1 VSRKARLLLV
11 GRTRYRL
18 PLGESL
24 QAKFEPLTQRFD
36 LRVLASGVDGAPG
49 RDGVFELAG
58 PYRPRRLDGAFYFL
72 GLPLRTRRE
81 LRRSRPDAVLVQGAH
96 ETWFVLLGRSLSG
109 VHTPVILDVHGDWRS
124 STRLYGSPAR
134 GLLNPIA
141 DRVAVSA
148 LRRADA
154 VRTISDYT
162 TALVRSY
169 GVEPAAVFPAFMD
182 LEPFLGPTLPLPT
195 PPRALFVGVLE
206 HYKGIDELAEAWRAV
221 AAKVPTATL
230 HLVGRGTRREV
241 VERLV
246 ADLPDRTR
254 WTEAL
259 PTEGV
264 ARALDAATVLVL
276 PSRSEGM
283 GRVLVEAFCR
293 GRPVV
298 ASRVGGIVDLVRD
311 GENGLLVLPQDPAA
325 LADALCR
332 LLTDTALAERLAA
345 GAKAGADDWTATPE
359 EYAARLEALVAGLR

>member
-1 VSRKARLLLV
+1 
-11 GRTRYRL
+11 
-18 PLGESL
+18 
-24 QAKFEPLTQRFD
+24 
-36 LRVLASGVDGAPG
+36 
-49 RDGVFELAG
+49 
-58 PYRPRRLDGAFYFL
+58 
-72 GLPLRTRRE
+72 
-81 LRRSRPDAVLVQGAH
+81 
-96 ETWFVLLGRSLSG
+96 
-109 VHTPVILDVHGDWRS
+109 
-124 STRLYGSPAR
+124 
-134 GLLNPIA
+134 
-141 DRVAVSA
+141 
-148 LRRADA
+148 
-154 VRTISDYT
+154 
-162 TALVRSY
+162 
-169 GVEPAAVFPAFMD
+169 
-182 LEPFLGPTLPLPT
+182 
-195 PPRALFVGVLE
+195 VLE

-221 AAKVPTATL
+221 AAKVPTSTL